1 MDLSVASCCVTTN
14 VIYVRY
20 KVPVSRLISAPPR
33 QFPRACRPSACC
45 SQLLFPTLKAFAPP
59 GGGVPYSLLLE
70 RAAVCWPGAVR

>member
-20 KVPVSRLISAPPR
+20 KVSLGLSRRLRAN
-33 QFPRACRPSACC
+33 FRACRPSACC
-45 SQLLFPTLKAFAPP
+45 SALVSDAE
-59 GGGVPYSLLLE
+59 GVRAAGRWRAIRLLLE